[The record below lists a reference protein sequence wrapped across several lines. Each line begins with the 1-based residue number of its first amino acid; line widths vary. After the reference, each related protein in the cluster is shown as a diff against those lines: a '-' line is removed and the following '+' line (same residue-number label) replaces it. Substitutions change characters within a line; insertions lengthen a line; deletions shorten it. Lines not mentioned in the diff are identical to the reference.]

1 LTLDRNISDEIY
13 HGMSEIRDLRSLAGL
28 TQAELARAG
37 GTSQPAIAAYEAG
50 RKSPTLATVRRLAR
64 SVGLETTVRFAPPMT
79 REERRSLHL
88 HRAIAE
94 RLKSDPEHIVCWARR
109 NLERMRFGVSHASQ
123 PLREW
128 GVLLDRP
135 VEALVEV
142 LTDPSP
148 WARELRHVTLF
159 AGVLTAAE
167 RADVYRT
174 FANADGRRR

>member
-1 LTLDRNISDEIY
+1 ML
-13 HGMSEIRDLRSLAGL
+13 EIRHLRRLVGL
-28 TQAELARAG
+28 KQAELARAA

-50 RKSPTLATVRRLAR
+50 RKSPTLATVRRLAE
-64 SVGLETTVRFAPPMT
+64 SVGLEATVQFAPPMT

-94 RLKSDPEHIVCWARR
+94 RLRSEPDQIIRRARR
-109 NLERMRFGVSHASQ
+109 NLRGMRAGASEASQ

-135 VEALVEV
+135 VEALADV

-148 WARELRHVTLF
+148 WARELRHVTPF
-159 AGVLTAAE
+159 AGVLTAEERVEAYRDFAE
-167 RADVYRT
+167 GEA
-174 FANADGRRR
+174 RRR

>member
-1 LTLDRNISDEIY
+1 
-13 HGMSEIRDLRSLAGL
+13 MVEIRHLRRLAGL
-28 TQAELARAG
+28 KQAELARAG

-50 RKSPTLATVRRLAR
+50 RKSPTLATVRRLAAA
-64 SVGLETTVRFAPPMT
+64 VGLEATVQFAPPMT

-94 RLKSDPEHIVCWARR
+94 RLRSEPDRIVRLARL
-109 NLERMRFGVSHASQ
+109 NLRRMGAGASRESQ

-128 GVLLDRP
+128 GVVLDRP

-148 WARELRHVTLF
+148 WARELRHVTPF
-159 AGVLTAAE
+159 AGALTAEE
-167 RADVYRT
+167 RAEVYRD
-174 FANADGRRR
+174 FAEVEARRR

>member
-1 LTLDRNISDEIY
+1 
-13 HGMSEIRDLRSLAGL
+13 MVEIRRLRLLAGL
-28 TQAELARAG
+28 KQAELAQAG

-50 RKSPTLATVRRLAR
+50 RKSPTLATVRRLAA
-64 SVGLETTVRFAPPMT
+64 SVGLEATVQFAPPMT

-94 RLKSDPEHIVCWARR
+94 RLRSEPKRVVRQARL
-109 NLERMRFGVSHASQ
+109 NLRRMRAGAGRGSQ

-135 VEALVEV
+135 VEALAEV

-148 WARELRHVTLF
+148 WARELRHVTPF
-159 AGVLTAAE
+159 AGVLTAQE
-167 RADVYRT
+167 RAQAYRD
-174 FANADGRRR
+174 FAEEEARRR